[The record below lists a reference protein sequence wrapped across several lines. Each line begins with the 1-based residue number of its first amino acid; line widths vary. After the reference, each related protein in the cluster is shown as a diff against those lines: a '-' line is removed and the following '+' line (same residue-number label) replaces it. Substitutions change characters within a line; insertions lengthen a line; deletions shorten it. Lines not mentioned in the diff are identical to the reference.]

1 MDFQPETVLKKRLF
15 KNANLPNTTWIL
27 KICQRSTNFKDFNA
41 TFSDIDHTQAA
52 FKHARP
58 SAEGGGGSKCY
69 LETYRMSCQRGLQ
82 SYEIYFNHQLCTPLL
97 HGRTI
102 KLSEKYPNS
111 TWNPLVSDF
120 ILIILIAAVQV
131 QPDVGNNEQK
141 LKKKNS
147 ENKG

>member
-1 MDFQPETVLKKRLF
+1 
-15 KNANLPNTTWIL
+15 
-27 KICQRSTNFKDFNA
+27 
-41 TFSDIDHTQAA
+41 
-52 FKHARP
+52 
-58 SAEGGGGSKCY
+58 
-69 LETYRMSCQRGLQ
+69 MSCQRGLQ

-141 LKKKNS
+141 LKKKTAKIRANKDKPHS
-147 ENKG
+147 EQTILHAKY